1 MRVTEMVLG
10 AAALL
15 LGWGGGGGVA
25 AQGTG
30 HEIHNS
36 GGVLSAEQAAYDVT
50 FYSLRLTLDPASRS
64 VRGSAS
70 MVAEVV
76 HPLDAI
82 VLDLDTALVVDSL
95 RLAVDGGAPVR
106 SAFTHAGGRLTVA
119 AGRRVLPGSEVAVE
133 TFYGGVPKEAPH
145 TQGSWAD
152 GFVWAETSAG
162 GPWVGVVTVLD
173 GADLWWPAKDHPSD
187 EPDSVSLRFT
197 VPAGLQAVSNGRL
210 RSVTDEPD
218 GASTFHWVVSTPIN
232 NYGITVNAAPYVRL
246 QADYTSVTGG
256 AMDVDFWVLPE
267 FEAAGR
273 AALPGFLRDL
283 RFLEETLGPYPFRR
297 DGYAVVQT
305 PYLGMEHQ
313 SAIAYGSDFSLNEW
327 GFDWLH
333 FHELTHEW
341 WANMVTAGDWKDWW
355 LHESFGSY
363 MEALYAE
370 SLQGEEAYHERI
382 PDRPYGFANALPVA
396 PRRSMRTRDIYGGDI
411 YSKGMTVLHTLRWVV
426 GRDALMDALRDM
438 AYPAGPP
445 DDDGCGCRLA
455 DTHEFRR
462 RAEAVSG
469 RALTWFFDAYLHRA
483 DLPRLVTRRDG
494 GLLTLRWD
502 VGGLPFPM
510 PVEVAVDGRV
520 HRVEMRAGVATLA
533 VPDDAE
539 VVVDPRQWILM
550 EIVPGG

>member
-1 MRVTEMVLG
+1 MPRMVSG
-10 AAALL
+10 VVALL
-15 LGWGGGGGVA
+15 VVGVGGGEAAGQGG
-25 AQGTG
+25 G

-50 FYSLRLTLDPASRS
+50 FYALRLTLDPASRS

-76 HPLDAI
+76 HPLEGI
-82 VLDLDTALVVDSL
+82 VLDLDTVLVVDSV

-106 SAFTHAGGRLTVA
+106 SAFTHVGGRLTVA
-119 AGRRVLPGSEVAVE
+119 AGRRVLPGSQVAVE

-145 TQGSWAD
+145 TPGSWSD
-152 GFVWAETSAG
+152 GFVWTETSAG
-162 GPWVGVVTVLD
+162 DPWVGVVTVLD

-210 RSVTDEPD
+210 RGVTDEPD
-218 GASTFHWVVSTPIN
+218 GATTFHWVVSTPIN
-232 NYGITVNAAPYVRL
+232 NYGITVNVAPYVRL
-246 QADYTSVTGG
+246 RADYTGVTGG

-267 FEAAGR
+267 SEAAGR

-297 DGYAVVQT
+297 DGYGVVQT

-370 SLQGEEAYHERI
+370 SLQGAEAYHARI
-382 PDRPYGFANALPVA
+382 PDRPYGFANERPVA
-396 PRRSMRTRDIYGGDI
+396 PRTTMRTRDIYGGDI

-426 GRDALMDALRDM
+426 GPEALLGALRDM
-438 AYPAGPP
+438 AYPGGAPGH
-445 DDDGCGCRLA
+445 DGCACRSA
-455 DTHEFRR
+455 DTDEFRR

-483 DLPRLVTRRDG
+483 ELPRLVTRRDD

-520 HRVEMRAGVATLA
+520 HRVELPAGVATLT
-533 VPDDAE
+533 VPEGAE

-550 EIVPGG
+550 EIVPGD